1 MARLRALVLTILF
14 SGFIGWST
22 LFPISAIPQPSSAFY
37 VRDDEGLLSSDME
50 DRILQISVELAKKTK
65 AQVVVLTTPDFEGMD
80 ASTYAITILREWGI
94 GDATLNNGVLI
105 LLSLGEG
112 ISRIEVGYGLEGAL
126 PDSLLGRIQDTY
138 MLPYYND
145 GDFDDG
151 MLNGYLAIVEAIAS
165 EYQVE
170 LSLNEPL
177 PYGTETNTLFGWP
190 DWVWI
195 VIIVGIVLV
204 LDLRFLNGNLLSLVF
219 RIAFSGG
226 GRGGGFGGFGGSGGG
241 GGASRRF

>member
-1 MARLRALVLTILF
+1 MRRLNAFFLSIVFGGLVL
-14 SGFIGWST
+14 WSALT
-22 LFPISAIPQPSSAFY
+22 PIKAIPGPTSTFY
-37 VRDDEGLLSSDME
+37 VRDDEGLLSPSTE
-50 DRILQISVELAKKTK
+50 ERIAQISAELARKTK
-65 AQVVVLTTPDFEGMD
+65 AQVVVLTTPDLEGQD
-80 ASTYAITILREWGI
+80 SSTFAITVLREWGI

-112 ISRIEVGYGLEGAL
+112 LSRIEVGYGLEGAL

-145 GDFDDG
+145 GNFDEG
-151 MLNGYLAIVEAIAS
+151 MMNGYLAIVEKIAE
-165 EYQVE
+165 EYQVT
-170 LSLNEPL
+170 LTLDEPL
-177 PYGTETNTLFGWP
+177 PYGTQSDTLFGWP

-195 VIIVGIVLV
+195 MIIVGIILV

-226 GRGGGFGGFGGSGGG
+226 SRGRGFGGFGGSGGG